1 MPLQLLDT
9 SFAKGYY
16 HDRRYYSHLPAQSSH
31 ASEPLTLDSEALVSL
46 PVNTL
51 TPSEACFVLF
61 FFFFVLFLFGRQLVS
76 FDIRINDRN
85 SLLSQ
90 QIKERHSLL
99 AQQILTGVSPT
110 LHPHRSSNTLSF
122 CFLPSSSFS
131 LLFHHVKVRKVMYVF
146 HYQVLICR
154 TFLRELSLNTFYF

>member
-9 SFAKGYY
+9 RFAKGYY
-16 HDRRYYSHLPAQSSH
+16 HHRRYYSHLPAQSSH

-51 TPSEACFVLF
+51 TPSEACFV
-61 FFFFVLFLFGRQLVS
+61 FFFFVLFLFGCQLVS

-90 QIKERHSLL
+90 QIKDRNSLL
-99 AQQILTGVSPT
+99 AQQILTEEFPPPYILIGQVI
-110 LHPHRSSNTLSF
+110 LS
-122 CFLPSSSFS
+122 LSTFS
-131 LLFHHVKVRKVMYVF
+131 LLP
-146 HYQVLICR
+146 
-154 TFLRELSLNTFYF
+154 LSLFCFIMLRYAR